1 MIVVAD
7 TSPINY
13 LILISEIS
21 ILERMYQQVVLPRAV
36 YAELV
41 RPAAPDRVRT
51 WMEQPPAW
59 IEVRTP
65 SRLRTEHWTFSTREN
80 ATRFCLRRTSASP
93 IDHRRL
99 GGETRGP
106 EARPQGRGNAR
117 YVARGSEARISRPS
131 GRNQA
136 ASRGFIF
143 YFARA
148 VIADIERAGLE
159 GT

>member
-65 SRLRTEHWTFSTREN
+65 SRTSDRALDLLDPGERDAILLAEELQPAQLIIDDWEGRQE
-80 ATRFCLRRTSASP
+80 AQRRGLKVAGTLGTLQEAAKLGLVDLQGAIKRLQGTSFFISP
-93 IDHRRL
+93 EL
-99 GGETRGP
+99 L
-106 EARPQGRGNAR
+106 
-117 YVARGSEARISRPS
+117 SRIL
-131 GRNQA
+131 NEQA
-136 ASRGFIF
+136 
-143 YFARA
+143 
-148 VIADIERAGLE
+148 
-159 GT
+159 